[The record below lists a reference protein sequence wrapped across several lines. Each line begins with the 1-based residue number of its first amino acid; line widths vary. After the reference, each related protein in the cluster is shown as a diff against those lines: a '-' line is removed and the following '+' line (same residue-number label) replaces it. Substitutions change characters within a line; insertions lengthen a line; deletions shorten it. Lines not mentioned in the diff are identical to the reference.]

1 MSKDN
6 AMVRF
11 QVTREPVL
19 DHGFVEL
26 LDLMGDDKAIEDAAR
41 VSYGEGTRKVNE
53 TRGLIRYL
61 LRHKHTS
68 PFEAIEIKL
77 RVKLPI
83 FVERQWARHRT
94 AHWNEISARYSELP
108 EEYYVPDYDQ
118 ICYQSTDNKQGR
130 SGPVEPEVAAS
141 FEADLING
149 CDTAFTH
156 YHLALNEGG
165 IARETAR
172 IGLPLGTYT
181 EKIWKIDGKN
191 LLGFLALRCDHHAQW
206 EIRQYANV
214 IAKIVEV
221 WCPLLWQAFVDYWLE
236 AVTVSRMELGI
247 LREIV
252 GEWAALHTPGA
263 NKLATGD
270 YEKDRFDPAVPRS
283 LMQRLFMKHGVET
296 TRERA
301 EFLKT
306 FGITV
311 VDPE

>member
-1 MSKDN
+1 MSKAN

-11 QVTREPVL
+11 QDAREPVL

-26 LDLMGDDKAIEDAAR
+26 VDLMGDDQAIEDAAR

-53 TRGLIRYL
+53 TRGLLRYL
-61 LRHKHTS
+61 VRHKHTS
-68 PFEAIEIKL
+68 PLEAIEIKL

-108 EEYYVPDYDQ
+108 EEFYIPDYDQ

-130 SGPVEPEVAAS
+130 SGPVEEGLAKT
-141 FEADLING
+141 FREELLLG
-149 CDTAFTH
+149 CSDRFQDYKQH
-156 YHLALNEGG
+156 CEEG
-165 IARETAR
+165 IARETTR